1 MTAYPNVDIAN
12 KWAKQVVAGKV
23 PACKWV
29 VLACQRHLDDLKKS
43 KSRDYPYKFEPKLAE
58 KKILFI
64 ELLPHTKGEWALKR
78 QKIQLEPWQKFGIAV
93 TFGWVR
99 KKDGYRRF
107 RESYWEVPRKNGKSA
122 IAAGVALNMFANDGE
137 FGSEVYSGATTEK
150 QAWEVFKPARLMALR
165 SPDLIEAAGIQ
176 INAASLERL
185 EDGAIFEPIIG
196 DPPDGQSPHCA
207 IVDEYHEHPDSRLY
221 DTMQTG
227 MGARRQPLIFTITT
241 AGYNI
246 EGPCYDLR
254 SRVQDMLLGTVPDD
268 ELFGWIWTIDEG
280 DDWTDPKV
288 LAKANP
294 NFDVSVYEDFL
305 ISQQT
310 KAINNAS
317 RQNSFKTKHLNVW
330 VSARSAFFNM
340 EHWKKRANP
349 DLRFDD
355 FETTPC
361 LMSIDLASRIDI
373 AARVNLFYW
382 VDEQGFIQYRSISPW
397 FYLPEETV
405 FANDEKESG
414 TQKMYQKWQNQGLL
428 EVHDGAENNFKL
440 IAQDLIDDA
449 SRVPLSEVPHDE
461 WGGFQIAKDI
471 EEAGYDAVKI
481 PKTVK
486 TFSPAMR
493 ELEAALKSGRFQH
506 DGNPILG
513 WMVGNVVSNEDAN
526 RNVFPRKHTNAKKID
541 GAVAL
546 LMGISRAMVLAGVD
560 GGSSMDEYL
569 DNMIIA

>member
-1 MTAYPNVDIAN
+1 MAQYTNVNTAN
-12 KWAKQVVAGKV
+12 KWAKQVVAGKI

-29 VLACQRHLDDLKKS
+29 ILACQRHLDDLKKS
-43 KSRDYPYKFEPKLAE
+43 KNRDYPYKFDAKLAE

-64 ELLPHTKGEWALKR
+64 GLLPHTKGEWALKR
-78 QKIQLEPWQKFGIAV
+78 MRIELEPWQKFGIAV

-99 KKDGYRRF
+99 KKDGFRRF

-165 SPDLIEAAGIQ
+165 SPELVEAAGIQ
-176 INAASLERL
+176 INAASLERPD
-185 EDGAIFEPIIG
+185 DGSLFEPVIG

-207 IVDEYHEHPDSRLY
+207 IVDEYHEHQDSRLY

-241 AGYNI
+241 AGFNI
-246 EGPCYDLR
+246 DGPCYELR
-254 SRVQDMLLGTVPDD
+254 SRVQAMLQGTMPDD
-268 ELFGWIWTIDEG
+268 ELFGWIWTIDDG

-294 NFDVSVYEDFL
+294 NYNVSVYADFL
-305 ISQQT
+305 ESQQT

-317 RQNSFKTKHLNVW
+317 RQNAFKTKHLNVW
-330 VSARSAFFNM
+330 VSAKSAFFNM
-340 EHWKKRANP
+340 EHWRACADPSLNWQ
-349 DLRFDD
+349 D
-355 FETTPC
+355 FVGTPC
-361 LMSIDLASRIDI
+361 LMSIDLAAKIDL
-373 AARVNLFYW
+373 AARINLFYQIE
-382 VDEQGFIQYRSISPW
+382 DDGRLHYYCISPW
-397 FYLPEETV
+397 FYSPEETV
-405 FANDEKESG
+405 YKGEER
-414 TQKMYQKWQNQGLL
+414 QVVERYQKWLNQGLL
-428 EVHDGAENNFKL
+428 EVHDGAENDFNAIADDL
-440 IAQDLIDDA
+440 IADA
-449 SRVPLSEVPHDE
+449 NTVPLTEVPYDE
-461 WGGFQIAKDI
+461 WGGFQVAKKI
-471 EEAGYDAVKI
+471 EDAGYTTVKI

-493 ELEAALKSGRFQH
+493 ELEAAMKSGRFHH

-513 WMVGNVVSNEDAN
+513 WMMGNVVSKEDAN
-526 RNVFPRKHTNAKKID
+526 SNVFPRKETNAKKID

-546 LMGISRAMVLAGVD
+546 LMAISRAQFLASDDAGNN
-560 GGSSMDEYL
+560 GFY
-569 DNMIIA
+569 DNPIIIGA